1 MVDPTASWGWSR
13 QVRDQST
20 RLGGFSYIPPIIAE
34 ARFQASDDLRFEA
47 THMIRRFFSQAT
59 MKLLR
64 QAKTNYPMSRPSFHQ
79 DKASDNRSYRQ
90 ADDETSDNGNRA
102 GHGDTTIAQD
112 KENNNADDHA
122 GNSAH
127 QQLTHTTANGRARE
141 KGRAGVLEASRS
153 RRGWNRL
160 RTVAATKQSVL
171 SFIAN
176 RSSFLI
182 GELLLGKLSE
192 TVVVQGNAP
201 HNCPCGLVCHLIG
214 NRAGFL
220 CTEAPMVRV
229 PETNFLQGITSVI
242 GEMSQAIFRRR
253 RHQPSRPPSASLSQS
268 SLVQSA
274 FFGQGQQGLVYLRQ
288 RFVR

>member
-1 MVDPTASWGWSR
+1 MRTSSQRQSMQLSLRTLVSRAFDAAFARPVNRSWINRRSPALK
-13 QVRDQST
+13 VRDQST

-79 DKASDNRSYRQ
+79 DKANQ
-90 ADDETSDNGNRA
+90 
-102 GHGDTTIAQD
+102 
-112 KENNNADDHA
+112 ENNNADGHA
-122 GNSAH
+122 GNSGH
-127 QQLTHTTANGRARE
+127 QQLTHTTVNGRARE

-229 PETNFLQGITSVI
+229 PETNFLQGITSINGRDV
-242 GEMSQAIFRRR
+242 QAI
-253 RHQPSRPPSASLSQS
+253 
-268 SLVQSA
+268 
-274 FFGQGQQGLVYLRQ
+274 
-288 RFVR
+288 

>member
-1 MVDPTASWGWSR
+1 MQLSLRTLVSRAFDAAFARPVNRSWINRRSPALK
-13 QVRDQST
+13 VRDQST

-90 ADDETSDNGNRA
+90 ADDETSDNGNRD
-102 GHGDTTIAQD
+102 GHGDTTIEQNQ
-112 KENNNADDHA
+112 ENNNADGHA
-122 GNSAH
+122 GNSGH
-127 QQLTHTTANGRARE
+127 QQLTHTTVNGRARE

-160 RTVAATKQSVL
+160 RTVAATSEQSVL

-182 GELLLGKLSE
+182 GELLRGKLSE

-220 CTEAPMVRV
+220 CTEAPMLRI
-229 PETNFLQGITSVI
+229 PETNFLQGITSISGRDV
-242 GEMSQAIFRRR
+242 QAIFSAAAT
-253 RHQPSRPPSASLSQS
+253 SR
-268 SLVQSA
+268 
-274 FFGQGQQGLVYLRQ
+274 
-288 RFVR
+288 